1 MDTTELIHIEPRT
14 TATVRDRIPRIIE
27 GLADG
32 KGVSELAK
40 ELGVNRQA
48 IWKNLQ
54 RVDFSPVVSMLVTDI
69 LEELCLIDDAK
80 DRNWLRIQLAKT
92 LYSKK
97 TRGEMTITQHTINEE
112 RRTARLELD
121 LLSPDEQRTL
131 ISLQAKMRA
140 PKEVEAEQTS

>member
-1 MDTTELIHIEPRT
+1 MDTLELVTIEPGT
-14 TATVRDRIPRIIE
+14 HPQVRDRIPLIIE
-27 GLADG
+27 GIAEG
-32 KGVSELAK
+32 KPIHQIAS

-54 RVDFSPVVSMLVTDI
+54 RVDFAPIVSMLVTDI
-69 LEELCLIDDAK
+69 LEEINLIDDPNK
-80 DRNWLRIQLAKT
+80 RVWSRIQLAKT

-97 TRGEMTITQHTINEE
+97 TRGELTVTRHTINEE

-131 ISLQAKMRA
+131 IMLQDKMRA
-140 PKEVEAEQTS
+140 PKEVPSNQES